1 MLNVRLY
8 FPAPDGSAAHAATP
22 ETTAS
27 PEVDDALGAW
37 RTAGA
42 TLWLDA
48 EHPTAAEMAFLAE
61 VFDLDAL
68 APPAP
73 LSASG
78 PRPRIQ
84 HLGDYVRLQLYV
96 PHPGSLSQPGRLTPL
111 EDLSVLFGERILLTL
126 HSEPMPMLGAAVTPS
141 VRAQVTT
148 WGVAGMLHALLEAVV
163 DAYGVVLDH
172 LIELAESHEAT
183 TYRET
188 PVPDAATRPALLAL
202 GRIRRDLFLLRRI
215 TAAQRSALLLLAR
228 DSAMIPG
235 TPDTAGA
242 PLSFGDILDHAV
254 RLEQAFAVQ
263 HDHLTNARA
272 AYRSWVTTGVAGASK
287 TLLLV
292 TCLLSV
298 PTLVVGV
305 YGMNF
310 VHFPELAW
318 PIGVAWAGALILLLD
333 GTLWLYF
340 RRRGWL

>member
-1 MLNVRLY
+1 MLDVRLF
-8 FPAPDGSAAHAATP
+8 FPAPDGSDARAAIPA
-22 ETTAS
+22 ETAP
-27 PEVDDALGAW
+27 PEVGTALDAW

-42 TLWLDA
+42 QLWLDA
-48 EHPTAAEMAFLAE
+48 EGPTEAEMAFLAE

-68 APPAP
+68 ASPAP
-73 LSASG
+73 ASASG

-84 HLGDYVRLQLYV
+84 HLGNYVRLQLYV
-96 PHPGSLSQPGRLTPL
+96 PHPSSLSQSERLTPL

-126 HSEPMPMLGAAVTPS
+126 HSQPIPMLGALVTAS
-141 VRAQVTT
+141 VRARVIT
-148 WGVAGMLHALLEAVV
+148 WGVAGLLHALLHEVV

-172 LIELAESHEAT
+172 LIELAESHEAI

-188 PVPDAATRPALLAL
+188 PMSDEATRPALLAL

-228 DSAMIPG
+228 DQAMIPG
-235 TPDTAGA
+235 APDAAGDT
-242 PLSFGDILDHAV
+242 LSFGDILDHAV

-263 HDHLTNARA
+263 HDHLTSARA
-272 AYRSWVTTGVAGASK
+272 AYRSWVTTGVATASK

-310 VHFPELAW
+310 AHIPELAS
-318 PIGVAWAGALILLLD
+318 PNGVVWAGALTLLLD

-340 RRRGWL
+340 RRQGWL